1 LGTFLNQLGIKRE
14 YLGDIIVNEEQLL
27 VFLDEKFGQIAQQSI
42 TKIAR
47 VPVKVREISWL
58 SVQLLNQQDWRSKDV
73 LVSSL
78 RLDKM

>member
-1 LGTFLNQLGIKRE
+1 MK
-14 YLGDIIVNEEQLL
+14 
-27 VFLDEKFGQIAQQSI
+27 KFGQIVQQSI

-47 VPVKVREISWL
+47 VPVKVREVSWL

-78 RLDKM
+78 RLDKLVMVAFNLSRLYFE